1 MNTLYDNIKAG
12 PPSKQPPGRSAAL
25 DSLRLAAALLVIFTH
40 TIQND
45 ADAFPP
51 ALQPLST
58 GLWVLAMICNPLYV
72 LLSGA
77 LLCPWREESLPRFLI
92 RRFIAAALPMALYY
106 AFVVTA
112 RAIVLH
118 PEEPFTPLRILT
130 SLLTGNT
137 PEAPQYWLI
146 YLILALYPA
155 LYLARHLLRGVSYG
169 GLCRLALGLCP
180 LWAALRLL
188 SCWHDMHIFWYLR
201 WLLIAL
207 WGFWVSR
214 PETRRYDRVI
224 LPSGAAAAAAIFLTA
239 ALCPEGVMRAWCVND
254 RELPVLAVLGL
265 AAALLSRDAKKQAQ
279 QATAASSASAASDAA
294 SASAAAASGG
304 PESPA
309 ARLRR
314 VIPALLRRH
323 SYGMILIHWAVIHM
337 ITRRV
342 LRLSAAS
349 AGGIGGILLCTLVN
363 TLFSLL
369 CAFLLDTFLVFPL
382 QKLLRALTDRAFR
395 GAR

>member
-1 MNTLYDNIKAG
+1 M
-12 PPSKQPPGRSAAL
+12 

-92 RRFIAAALPMALYY
+92 KRFISAAVPMALYY

-118 PEEPFTPLRILT
+118 PEEPFTPLRILA

-169 GLCRLALGLCP
+169 GLCRLSLLLCP

-188 SCWHDMHIFWYLR
+188 SCWHDMRIFWYLR

-224 LPSGAAAAAAIFLTA
+224 LPSGAAAAAAIFLMA
-239 ALCPEGVMRAWCVND
+239 ALCPERIMRSWCVND

-265 AAALLSRDAKKQAQ
+265 AAALLSRDAKKQAT
-279 QATAASSASAASDAA
+279 TASG
-294 SASAAAASGG
+294 SASAAAAAFGG